1 MPRIPSFPM
10 AAPMALLA
18 LLVAGCATAPQAPP
32 EPAAPAVVPTLPPAF
47 PNQELI
53 GRWGYAA
60 FHRPD
65 DRARTEAAAR
75 AQCNKPYVISAGPGG
90 GVMMYLADDS
100 QMHELTLKGHPNGKT
115 YLGPQGEPGGPQDRE
130 VISFDGRVL
139 VLHWVDKEVAGR
151 YGTGVYVRCGPH
163 A

>member
-10 AAPMALLA
+10 AAPMVLLA

-75 AQCNKPYVISAGPGG
+75 AQCNKPYVISA
-90 GVMMYLADDS
+90 
-100 QMHELTLKGHPNGKT
+100 
-115 YLGPQGEPGGPQDRE
+115 
-130 VISFDGRVL
+130 
-139 VLHWVDKEVAGR
+139 
-151 YGTGVYVRCGPH
+151 
-163 A
+163 

>member
-1 MPRIPSFPM
+1 
-10 AAPMALLA
+10 MALLA
-18 LLVAGCATAPQAPP
+18 ALLAACATAPQGPQAPS

-75 AQCNKPYVISAGPGG
+75 AQCNKPYVISAGPTG
-90 GVMMYLADDS
+90 GVMMYLADDT
-100 QMHELTLKGHPNGKT
+100 QMHELALKGHPNGKT
-115 YLGPQGEPGGPQDRE
+115 YLGPAGEPGGAQDRE
-130 VISFDGRVL
+130 VVSFDGRVL
-139 VLHWVDKEVAGR
+139 ILRWVDPEVAGR
-151 YGTGVYVRCGPH
+151 YGTGAYVRCGPH